1 MASGV
6 SELLVLYIRI
16 KAINC
21 DIQASRISDFKD
33 VVFLTFEDSNC
44 IKFLIWEIER
54 WLLLAYIRDAISN
67 YP

>member
-33 VVFLTFEDSNC
+33 VVFLTFEDNNC
-44 IKFLIWEIER
+44 IKFLI
-54 WLLLAYIRDAISN
+54 
-67 YP
+67 